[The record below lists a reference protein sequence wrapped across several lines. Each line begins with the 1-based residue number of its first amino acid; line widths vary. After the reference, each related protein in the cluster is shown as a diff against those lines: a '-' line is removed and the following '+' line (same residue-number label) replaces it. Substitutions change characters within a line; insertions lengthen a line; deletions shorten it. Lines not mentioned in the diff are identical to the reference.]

1 MKLYS
6 KKGEF
11 VHELI
16 TGLNLQISEAEIIH
30 KQKQITNGSKRAR
43 MEAKKEQAFNIATSF
58 EKRDTNKKARQSK
71 YQFLRNRKKK

>member
-16 TGLNLQISEAEIIH
+16 TGLNLQISEAEIVH
-30 KQKQITNGSKRAR
+30 KQKQITNGSKRSR
-43 MEAKKEQAFNIATSF
+43 MESKKEQVFNVATSF
-58 EKRDTNKKARQSK
+58 EKRDANKKARQK
-71 YQFLRNRKKK
+71 KFELLRRKK

>member
-6 KKGEF
+6 KKGEI

-43 MEAKKEQAFNIATSF
+43 MEAKKEQAFNVAASF
-58 EKRDTNKKARQSK
+58 EKRDARN
-71 YQFLRNRKKK
+71 LERKKRRELARRKK

>member
-6 KKGEF
+6 KKGEI

-30 KQKQITNGSKRAR
+30 KQKQVTNGNKRSR
-43 MEAKKEQAFNIATSF
+43 MESKKENVFNIATSF
-58 EKRDTNKKARQSK
+58 EKRDARN
-71 YQFLRNRKKK
+71 LERKKRRELARRK

>member
-30 KQKQITNGSKRAR
+30 KQKQIMNGNKRAR
-43 MEAKKEQAFNIATSF
+43 MEAKKEQAFNIAASF
-58 EKRDTNKKARQSK
+58 EKRDANKIARQK
-71 YQFLRNRKKK
+71 KFELLRRKK

>member
-6 KKGEF
+6 KKGEI

-30 KQKQITNGSKRAR
+30 KQKQITNGCKRAR
-43 MEAKKEQAFNIATSF
+43 MQSKANHVFNVAVSF
-58 EKRDTNKKARQSK
+58 EKRDANKLARQK
-71 YQFLRNRKKK
+71 KFELLRRKK

>member
-30 KQKQITNGSKRAR
+30 KQKQVTNGSKRSR
-43 MEAKKEQAFNIATSF
+43 MEAKKENVFNIAASF
-58 EKRDTNKKARQSK
+58 EKRDANKFSRQK
-71 YQFLRNRKKK
+71 KFELLRRK